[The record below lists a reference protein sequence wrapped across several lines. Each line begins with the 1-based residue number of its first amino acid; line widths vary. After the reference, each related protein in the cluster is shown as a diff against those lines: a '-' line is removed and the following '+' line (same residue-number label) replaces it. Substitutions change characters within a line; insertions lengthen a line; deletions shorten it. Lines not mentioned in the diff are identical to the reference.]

1 MSQIFKIEFFESDNL
16 TVSPFSD
23 LKELISRNRYKTK
36 TKPYFLWSL
45 LFQSMKLQKCITQ
58 ESSKGLH
65 PQCQAFLQWMT
76 SKLSTQRLWTF
87 YWTGFILKDHVA
99 HT

>member
-1 MSQIFKIEFFESDNL
+1 MSQIFKTEFFESDNL

-45 LFQSMKLQKCITQ
+45 LF
-58 ESSKGLH
+58 
-65 PQCQAFLQWMT
+65 
-76 SKLSTQRLWTF
+76 
-87 YWTGFILKDHVA
+87 
-99 HT
+99 